1 MIFSYLQG
9 SIASESTQ
17 RLENI
22 CLPIET
28 TYKENP
34 QRSNKIIARIL
45 IYLSASKGTH
55 DMEFM
60 TFFKDF
66 INSR

>member
-1 MIFSYLQG
+1 MILDYLQG
-9 SIASESTQ
+9 SIASKLTQ

-34 QRSNKIIARIL
+34 QRTNKIIARIL
-45 IYLSASKGTH
+45 IYLSASKGTQG
-55 DMEFM
+55 MEFM
-60 TFFKDF
+60 TF
-66 INSR
+66 